1 MVLSDRRATSIS
13 TATGLFSDA
22 RLSPVIDRRIQ
33 PAHVS
38 TQKPTPHPGRSPQ
51 DHSPRSPIPAT
62 LLLASS
68 PSAMP
73 SPQCLHGISHQ
84 KSHSRVSTE
93 RSLQSERELYSLTS
107 PWTRGLAMGYLTWFP
122 LVGEMSD
129 FFVPTQ
135 LFPQDRSLSPPVRQV
150 SASV

>member
-1 MVLSDRRATSIS
+1 MARLHS

-51 DHSPRSPIPAT
+51 DHPPLSPIPAT

-73 SPQCLHGISHQ
+73 PPQCLHGISHQ
-84 KSHSRVSTE
+84 KSHSIVSTE
-93 RSLQSERELYSLTS
+93 RSLQSERELHVLTS
-107 PWTRGLAMGYLTWFP
+107 PWTRGLAMGYLTWFL

-129 FFVPTQ
+129 FLVPTQ
-135 LFPQDRSLSPPVRQV
+135 PFPQDCSLSPPIRQV